1 MAFIWSICSKTQ
13 RQICAKLCVFVCLAK
28 MKILERRWIPPLFN
42 HQNWLQNPSKSIGFQ
57 TSIASLTHATPWWSD
72 VLSLLIKDID
82 LRALTHLPRQPWN
95 RRAWIV
101 HIAKILLRIQLL
113 NFHSEHFSH
122 LFPTMQPLQYFSG
135 PRNSRDKV
143 STLDHPAVLR
153 SFFGGI
159 STPAMFW
166 TWLVS
171 VALNRKTFAEL
182 RIWGSRILRHA
193 YDPYCDQLMAKQVQP
208 WLQSNQGCGVWRC
221 CKTFIKLRHPNLP
234 LPVV

>member
-182 RIWGSRILRHA
+182 RIWGSRIQTCLWSILWSVNGQTGATMTSTKTRM
-193 YDPYCDQLMAKQVQP
+193 CMKM
-208 WLQSNQGCGVWRC
+208 LQDIHQAEASS
-221 CKTFIKLRHPNLP
+221 NLP